1 MCGTLL
7 GDKGLHPHRRVQLE
21 SQTGV
26 LPVGLSRA
34 APCTWQPY
42 TKTQNSVTIPGSE
55 CARRDGAA
63 TQPSPT
69 CRGVG
74 TGLGQAQGSPSPG
87 HTAPCV
93 LTATPVWPQSPPP
106 PSQER
111 QEESRNQLPRM
122 RQRGA
127 RFSTSSE
134 LTISFFS
141 KKYLFFSSSL
151 SGTSLAEVP
160 QKLEGGW
167 EEVLIWTSCQASLPR
182 RPTFHSG
189 SLSPDSSAAEGNSP
203 GPAGMGGRWAE
214 GQRGACRLLSLR
226 EEKKTSSCTAP
237 SFLGR
242 LGRGSGGGGDVG
254 ASPAPKT

>member
-7 GDKGLHPHRRVQLE
+7 GDNGLHPHRRVQLE

-42 TKTQNSVTIPGSE
+42 TKTQNSVTIPASE

-111 QEESRNQLPRM
+111 QEESRNQLPRV
-122 RQRGA
+122 RQRGT

-141 KKYLFFSSSL
+141 KKYLFFPPL
-151 SGTSLAEVP
+151 SLAPLWLRCLRSWKV
-160 QKLEGGW
+160 
-167 EEVLIWTSCQASLPR
+167 
-182 RPTFHSG
+182 
-189 SLSPDSSAAEGNSP
+189 
-203 GPAGMGGRWAE
+203 GGRKCLFGPPVKPLFLGGLLFTQAAYPQTAPLRRETPRGPQGWVGG
-214 GQRGACRLLSLR
+214 GQRA
-226 EEKKTSSCTAP
+226 
-237 SFLGR
+237 
-242 LGRGSGGGGDVG
+242 RGGHAGFS
-254 ASPAPKT
+254 A